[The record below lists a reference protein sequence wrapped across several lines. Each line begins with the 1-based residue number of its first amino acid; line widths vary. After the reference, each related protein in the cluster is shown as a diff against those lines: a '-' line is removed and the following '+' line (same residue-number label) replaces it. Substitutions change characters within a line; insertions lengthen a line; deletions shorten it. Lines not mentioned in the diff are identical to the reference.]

1 MKQFN
6 IHEATAQLSKLVD
19 LANKGESFV
28 IAKAGTPLAKLV
40 PFSEPAPKKKIK
52 YGLMKDKVCSPTI
65 STLRYPR
72 RFLLHSKAANRT
84 WGVPQT
90 IEDYCR

>member
-28 IAKAGTPLAKLV
+28 IAKAGTPLV
-40 PFSEPAPKKKIK
+40 
-52 YGLMKDKVCSPTI
+52 
-65 STLRYPR
+65 
-72 RFLLHSKAANRT
+72 
-84 WGVPQT
+84 QT
-90 IEDYCR
+90 CPL

>member
-52 YGLMKDKVCSPTI
+52 YGMMKDKVWFADDFDAPPPEEI
-65 STLRYPR
+65 L
-72 RFLLHSKAANRT
+72 AAFEGR
-84 WGVPQT
+84 
-90 IEDYCR
+90 ESD